1 MMPMVWS
8 MTARL
13 NAACKLSASRWVC
26 AGSGIT
32 AETRIDRHGLPG
44 RGRADAG
51 TAHDILRHAWAY
63 LRHRVPQCGLDRAGR
78 AALAA
83 QLTTQLPNGQV
94 AWTITDPI
102 GTGHR
107 GTNTL
112 NSRLDLLTIA
122 VDELV
127 DDLYNQLHRAAD
139 GGLTPPVHNEGRSG
153 HSPSTAKP
161 RPGVAG
167 RITPGPRPVR
177 G

>member
-1 MMPMVWS
+1 MAWS

-13 NAACKLSASRWVC
+13 NAARKLSASRWVC

-94 AWTITDPI
+94 AWTMTDPT

-107 GTNTL
+107 GTNTP
-112 NSRLDLLTIA
+112 NSLLDLLSIA

-127 DDLYNQLHRAAD
+127 EEPAHPTA
-139 GGLTPPVHNEGRSG
+139 PVRRRWTTRRPSTTNAVAHIR
-153 HSPSTAKP
+153 HPQPSPS
-161 RPGVAG
+161 G
-167 RITPGPRPVR
+167 RDRSDPPGPRPR